1 MKILFLCQYFPPEPG
16 APAARTHEHAKEW
29 VRSGHEVTVVCGVPN
44 HPDGEVPLHYRHHF
58 LYEESLDG
66 IRVLRCWFLTAPNA
80 GRVRRSVAFVS
91 FMVAALFWGAVKGG
105 KADVVLATSPQ
116 LLCGLAGYVLS
127 VLKRSP
133 FVFEVRDLWPQ
144 QIIDLGVLRDARLI
158 WLLRRLEEFL
168 YRKAAAIVTVAE
180 AARRELVGRG
190 VRHEKI
196 HTITNAIALDVFTPR
211 ERMGAMRFR
220 YGWGDR
226 TLVMYIGTHGL
237 SQGLETVLEAVR
249 HIQDHSDI
257 HFVFVGAGAE
267 RESLMEKAEQAN
279 LTHIEFIPS
288 QPRQDMPDFYAAADI
303 CLVPLKRR
311 DIFLT
316 NIPSKM
322 FEIMACARPIV
333 LGVEGQALEVLE
345 QAGAGVAVPPED
357 AGALAGAILQLAGDA
372 QARQQYGEN
381 GRAYVEVH
389 CNRAR
394 KAQELLEVL
403 MGLRK

>member
-1 MKILFLCQYFPPEPG
+1 
-16 APAARTHEHAKEW
+16 
-29 VRSGHEVTVVCGVPN
+29 
-44 HPDGEVPLHYRHHF
+44 
-58 LYEESLDG
+58 
-66 IRVLRCWFLTAPNA
+66 
-80 GRVRRSVAFVS
+80 
-91 FMVAALFWGAVKGG
+91 
-105 KADVVLATSPQ
+105 
-116 LLCGLAGYVLS
+116 
-127 VLKRSP
+127 
-133 FVFEVRDLWPQ
+133 
-144 QIIDLGVLRDARLI
+144 
-158 WLLRRLEEFL
+158 
-168 YRKAAAIVTVAE
+168 
-180 AARRELVGRG
+180 
-190 VRHEKI
+190 
-196 HTITNAIALDVFTPR
+196 
-211 ERMGAMRFR
+211 
-220 YGWGDR
+220 
-226 TLVMYIGTHGL
+226 
-237 SQGLETVLEAVR
+237 
-249 HIQDHSDI
+249 
-257 HFVFVGAGAE
+257 
-267 RESLMEKAEQAN
+267 
-279 LTHIEFIPS
+279 
-288 QPRQDMPDFYAAADI
+288 MPDFYAAADI